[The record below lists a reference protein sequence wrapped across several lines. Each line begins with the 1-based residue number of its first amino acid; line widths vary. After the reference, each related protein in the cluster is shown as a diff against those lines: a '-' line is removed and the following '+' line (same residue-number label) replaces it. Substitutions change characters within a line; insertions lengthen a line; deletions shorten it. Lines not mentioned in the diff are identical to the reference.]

1 MRLRTIEDP
10 AIPAVIRDG
19 YEVHRA
25 ALRHGLNVLLYPRQ
39 VMMTRPAEGG
49 PELSFVHGIPQTSS
63 LAAVTYA
70 QDKRMRREL
79 LERAGLLVPPGGSF
93 AIGRELDE
101 ALAFASEIG
110 YPVVVK
116 PAVGDNISE
125 SLVDIGDEQQLREA
139 IAYLRQPELERPSF
153 TRSAYGLTL
162 LLEPEEEDGRTV
174 APAGYQFLLERQ
186 VQGNYL
192 RLVVLGEEIISAIH
206 CADGPT
212 PTAGDKEVTDELH
225 PSLRALATAA
235 LRTIPELPLA
245 AIDVVLTDH
254 RRPVDEQQ
262 VWIVELSERPWLST
276 QAAISE
282 HASQR
287 IGEAILQ
294 YEANAAGLSLPPSKD
309 DVSVEF
315 LIEGATNPE
324 AVVSA
329 IAAAAADAGLTKQVS
344 VLDRVDGTVNGN
356 LHGSADHIARL
367 FELLVAG
374 ELDGQRAMLV
384 DARHL

>member
-1 MRLRTIEDP
+1 
-10 AIPAVIRDG
+10 
-19 YEVHRA
+19 
-25 ALRHGLNVLLYPRQ
+25 
-39 VMMTRPAEGG
+39 MMTRPAEGG

-186 VQGNYL
+186 VPGNYL
-192 RLVVLGEEIISAIH
+192 RLVVRGEE
-206 CADGPT
+206 
-212 PTAGDKEVTDELH
+212 
-225 PSLRALATAA
+225 
-235 LRTIPELPLA
+235 
-245 AIDVVLTDH
+245 
-254 RRPVDEQQ
+254 Q
-262 VWIVELSERPWLST
+262 
-276 QAAISE
+276 
-282 HASQR
+282 
-287 IGEAILQ
+287 IG
-294 YEANAAGLSLPPSKD
+294 
-309 DVSVEF
+309 
-315 LIEGATNPE
+315 
-324 AVVSA
+324 
-329 IAAAAADAGLTKQVS
+329 
-344 VLDRVDGTVNGN
+344 R
-356 LHGSADHIARL
+356 
-367 FELLVAG
+367 
-374 ELDGQRAMLV
+374 
-384 DARHL
+384 